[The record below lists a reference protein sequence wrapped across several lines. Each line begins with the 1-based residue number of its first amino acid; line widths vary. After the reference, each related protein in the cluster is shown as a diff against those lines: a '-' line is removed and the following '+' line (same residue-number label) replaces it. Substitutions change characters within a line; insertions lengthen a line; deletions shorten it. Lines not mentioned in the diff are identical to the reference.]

1 MSRPPEG
8 PPLRKGP
15 RWARGGDKPKDLGN
29 AMKSLLIYMGKE
41 RRALYLGITF
51 AVISSVLALIGPQYL
66 SMIAD
71 GISESIQTYSPVD
84 VKWVASIGLLL
95 ILIYSVSLIFS
106 ILEPYVIGAASERV
120 GDKARRDLT
129 KKFNDVPLGYIES
142 HNTGDL
148 MSRMSND
155 TDALR
160 TGSAECF
167 SMLIVSLT
175 MLIGSFV
182 MMLYTEWRL
191 ALFAALPSVAG
202 FAIIWFVTHHTQKF
216 FIAQQNDLGVVNGI
230 VEEVYYGHDIVKT
243 YNNRKKNDELFD
255 VVNQRLFDSAF
266 KARVITGTVPEIM
279 HFISNL
285 GYVIVCI
292 VGSMMILDGMIGFGT
307 IVAFI
312 VYIKQFT
319 RPIAEIA
326 DIIARM
332 QSVASASERIFALL
346 AEDDMEEVPE
356 LKGFMKAK
364 GEIEFRDVRFGY
376 DPENEIIHGLNLKV
390 RPGDTIAIVGPTG
403 AGKTTLINLL
413 IRFYDVDS
421 GDILIDG
428 ISSRKMSRAQVRE
441 QFSMVLQDPWVFE
454 GTVADNVRFTMKDA
468 STEDVVD
475 CCKAVGIDDFI
486 ETLPEGYD
494 TILESDTAMSV
505 GQKQQL
511 VIARAILKDAPIVI
525 LDEATSSVDTRT
537 EKRIQEA
544 MNKLTRGKTS
554 FVIAHRLSTIRNAS
568 HILVIN
574 DGRIIESGTHEELLE
589 HNGFYRT
596 LFDSQ
601 FADADMM

>member
-1 MSRPPEG
+1 
-8 PPLRKGP
+8 
-15 RWARGGDKPKDLGN
+15 
-29 AMKSLLIYMGKE
+29 
-41 RRALYLGITF
+41 
-51 AVISSVLALIGPQYL
+51 
-66 SMIAD
+66 
-71 GISESIQTYSPVD
+71 
-84 VKWVASIGLLL
+84 
-95 ILIYSVSLIFS
+95 
-106 ILEPYVIGAASERV
+106 
-120 GDKARRDLT
+120 
-129 KKFNDVPLGYIES
+129 
-142 HNTGDL
+142 
-148 MSRMSND
+148 
-155 TDALR
+155 
-160 TGSAECF
+160 
-167 SMLIVSLT
+167 
-175 MLIGSFV
+175 
-182 MMLYTEWRL
+182 
-191 ALFAALPSVAG
+191 
-202 FAIIWFVTHHTQKF
+202 
-216 FIAQQNDLGVVNGI
+216 
-230 VEEVYYGHDIVKT
+230 
-243 YNNRKKNDELFD
+243 
-255 VVNQRLFDSAF
+255 
-266 KARVITGTVPEIM
+266 
-279 HFISNL
+279 
-285 GYVIVCI
+285 
-292 VGSMMILDGMIGFGT
+292 
-307 IVAFI
+307 
-312 VYIKQFT
+312 
-319 RPIAEIA
+319 
-326 DIIARM
+326 
-332 QSVASASERIFALL
+332 
-346 AEDDMEEVPE
+346 
-356 LKGFMKAK
+356 MKAK

-494 TILESDTAMSV
+494 TVLESDTAMSV